1 MEREKNKRKTWHHS
15 ATIFSTSTSNK
26 QKQQL
31 KITIMDLLTIT
42 AATVFSMYLNAS
54 STGKYYYNADIENNK
69 VCSMTVY
76 DKDGDYLDAKL
87 KYEYLYDNED
97 RLTRKVVSR
106 WNYSKDKWTND
117 CCYCYE
123 YTDEGCTVERM
134 KWDEKKH
141 DFDIPLDKAVYS
153 MLVDKVTAVAQY
165 EWNNNGNDFVQTE
178 RLLIMNPQND
188 ILIAIANR

>member
-1 MEREKNKRKTWHHS
+1 M
-15 ATIFSTSTSNK
+15 
-26 QKQQL
+26 
-31 KITIMDLLTIT
+31 
-42 AATVFSMYLNAS
+42 
-54 STGKYYYNADIENNK
+54 
-69 VCSMTVY
+69 
-76 DKDGDYLDAKL
+76 

-123 YTDEGCTVERM
+123 YMDEGCTVERM
-134 KWDEKKH
+134 KWGRKETRFRH
-141 DFDIPLDKAVYS
+141 PAGQSRLP